1 MTHPGD
7 ADAQPQGT
15 LWTLDLDQPPP
26 VGPVLQVPV
35 VFMRAG
41 LEVAQE
47 LAQAM
52 DLDDPAVVLQRFD
65 NGRHCYIG
73 RIEGTLVTYG
83 WVTFD
88 EEDIGELSLSIRLK
102 AGEAYIW
109 NCATLPAYRGQRL
122 YPALLAHIVGE
133 LHHQGLHRVWIGT
146 DTDNLPSQSGMALAG
161 FQPIGDVVISH
172 VLTMRR
178 VWMRGR
184 QGVPAQLVMDVRY
197 ALFGEREEVWQA
209 ASSGEHSANIM
220 EPHQSQPLVL
230 AGEPLGRARAAMIMV
245 HGRGA
250 TAQDILTL
258 TADLHLP
265 GSAYLAPQAAGNA
278 WYPNSFLAPISS
290 NEPGLSSGLAVI
302 TSLLDQLTR
311 VGIPVERTI
320 ILGFSQGA
328 CLSLEYVAR
337 NARRYGGVVGL
348 SGGLIGPEVMPR
360 DYHGSLAGTPVF
372 LGCSDMDPHIP
383 KERVE
388 QSAEVLRL
396 LGGNVTT
403 RLYPHMGHTVNQDE
417 LLFVQGM
424 MTNVLSIGN

>member
-1 MTHPGD
+1 MTQPAE

-15 LWTLDLDQPPP
+15 LWTLDLDQPLP

-35 VFMRAG
+35 AFKRAG
-41 LEVAQE
+41 PEVAQE

-88 EEDIGELSLSIRLK
+88 EEGIGELSLSIRLK

-109 NCATLPAYRGQRL
+109 NCATLPEHRGQRL

-146 DTDNLPSQSGMALAG
+146 DTDNLLSQSGMALAG
-161 FQPIGDVVISH
+161 FQPIGDVVISR

-178 VWMRGR
+178 AWMRGR
-184 QGVPAQLVMDVRY
+184 PGVPEQLVMDVRY
-197 ALFGEREEVWQA
+197 ALFGEREEVWLA
-209 ASSGEHSANIM
+209 ASSGEHSASIM

-230 AGEPLGRARAAMIMV
+230 AGEPLGSARAAMVML

-250 TAQDILTL
+250 TARDILTL
-258 TADLHLP
+258 TADLHWS
-265 GSAYLAPQAAGNA
+265 GFAYLAPQAAGNT
-278 WYPNSFLAPISS
+278 WYPNSFLAPIPS
-290 NEPGLSSGLAVI
+290 NEPDLSSGLAVI
-302 TSLLDQLTR
+302 TSLLDQLAR
-311 VGIPVERTI
+311 VGMPAERTI

-348 SGGLIGPEVMPR
+348 SGGLIGPEGMPR
-360 DYHGSLAGTPVF
+360 DYPGSLAGTPVF

-388 QSAEVLRL
+388 QSAEVLRQ

-403 RLYPHMGHTVNQDE
+403 RLYPHMDHTVNQDE
-417 LLFVQGM
+417 LHFVQGM
-424 MTNVLSIGN
+424 MASVLPIGN